1 LLGAALLGAA
11 GVARRVRLVFAR
23 DVASAKV
30 AAVLTEKFV
39 SLSVPRDACAAFAA
53 AFTAT
58 PTLRKGDAA
67 DFALLPG
74 GEAVVVSVHGAES
87 APICCA
93 LLCSAL
99 LAGYLGD
106 APIDAAAKAAAGA
119 ALLAL

>member
-1 LLGAALLGAA
+1 VRAALLGAA

-30 AAVLTEKFV
+30 AAVLTERFG
-39 SLSVPRDACAAFAA
+39 SLSVPPDACAAFAA
-53 AFTAT
+53 AFTRAT

-87 APICCA
+87 APIRCT